1 MEPLDNMEST
11 PVLINIDSRLNIWE
25 PGDDWAGVTNQSQ
38 RKKLQNR
45 LNQRA
50 YRQSIL
56 ALSSNSYCLN

>member
-1 MEPLDNMEST
+1 MEPADAMEST
-11 PVLINIDSRLNIWE
+11 PVLININSRPNVWE
-25 PGDDWAGVTNQSQ
+25 PGDEWAGVTNQSQ

-56 ALSSNSYCLN
+56 ALSPNNYCLN